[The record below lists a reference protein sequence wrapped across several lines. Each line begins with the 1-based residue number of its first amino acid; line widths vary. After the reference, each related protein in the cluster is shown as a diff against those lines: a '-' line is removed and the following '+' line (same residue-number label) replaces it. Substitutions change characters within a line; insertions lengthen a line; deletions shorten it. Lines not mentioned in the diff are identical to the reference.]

1 MEQLSAKGMKALN
14 VVHLV
19 CVIVWFGSAI
29 SMNLLS
35 LLVEADDPAG
45 MYWMAEI
52 LEAIDMQILVPG
64 TIGFLFTGLVYGV
77 CSRLSI

>member
-1 MEQLSAKGMKALN
+1 MEQLSAKGMKALK

-29 SMNLLS
+29 SMNLLR

-45 MYWMAEI
+45 LYWMAAVSYTH
-52 LEAIDMQILVPG
+52 LTLP
-64 TIGFLFTGLVYGV
+64 TI
-77 CSRLSI
+77 CSV